1 LCTGAGGLDTD
12 STTSSQFDVDGV
24 DSDDLEGLDDI
35 DGGEHSCITEKG
47 SVNVN
52 ILSMMINPLTT
63 ANHSR
68 VAVSALSVSK
78 LYRSVM
84 RCKRYIPS

>member
-24 DSDDLEGLDDI
+24 DSDNLKAFDDI

-52 ILSMMINPLTT
+52 ILSMMINPLAT
-63 ANHSR
+63 ANHR

-78 LYRSVM
+78 LYRFVM